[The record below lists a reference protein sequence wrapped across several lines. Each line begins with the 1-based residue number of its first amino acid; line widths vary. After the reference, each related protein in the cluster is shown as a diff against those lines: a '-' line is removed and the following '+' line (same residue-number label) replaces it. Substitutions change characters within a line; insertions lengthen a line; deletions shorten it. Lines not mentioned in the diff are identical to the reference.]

1 MDATTRTRPTPR
13 APPGRMAVTMTVP
26 VKMDTLACT
35 TALECELLP
44 VLKEV
49 INDRGGAT
57 LVLLMSEHQATVA

>member
-1 MDATTRTRPTPR
+1 
-13 APPGRMAVTMTVP
+13 MAVTMTVP

-35 TALECELLP
+35 TVLECELLP

-57 LVLLMSEHQATVA
+57 LVLLVSEHQATVA